1 MLQQVLSSASEL
13 YGVGIY
19 EKVEEQLPSTA
30 ELPHVLLQKH
40 SGDGE
45 ALFSWSVNTRASVLE
60 PRHKE
65 LKEEFDH
72 LFKKLLPY
80 SNQKVRS
87 FVLTLNP
94 PSLGMHFCSSLI
106 FLSAGVR
113 ALIYLCLGL

>member
-1 MLQQVLSSASEL
+1 LLQQVLSSASEL

-19 EKVEEQLPSTA
+19 EKAEEQLPSTA
-30 ELPHVLLQKH
+30 ELPHILLQKQ

-94 PSLGMHFCSSLI
+94 QCSSLT